1 MQMLRVSPWGDS
13 SRAFFGPVRV
23 QKRRKKHTSLLFFFG
38 KTAFFACAAGKKMVF
53 CHCWKRLLR
62 LKGGQT

>member
-38 KTAFFACAAGKKMVF
+38 KTAFLLARRVKKWYFVIAGK
-53 CHCWKRLLR
+53 
-62 LKGGQT
+62 GY